1 MLPIEGTHIKIVA
14 EWWANTLMDFLNK
27 SEEGRHKPCSYIKIK
42 GKKKK
47 LYFETRIAKYKSIF
61 LSECKNNKYK
71 KISQKKKEQIWLKIE
86 RFLNEKN
93 NLIGNKYIFE
103 DWILEFRNDDSLFK
117 VLVEPICK
125 VFVGI
130 YTEFTKEYAHSLLG
144 KLNIRC
150 CPYCNR
156 NYTFAVEKNEDNDF
170 TTRPEFDH
178 FYNKS
183 QTPILAVCFYNLI
196 PSCPTCNHGKGT
208 KDVAVNPYFDDFKAK
223 FIIVKPKS
231 GNDENDVAA
240 QVQEN
245 AMNALPKKLDLNKI
259 FSISNEDDFD
269 VDFDNPDANETQ
281 NIDTLGLSHLYNQHK
296 DYVMEIVEK
305 AAAYNK
311 LARTE
316 IVDSFQGIFHSEADI
331 YNLIFGKY
339 LSDAEQSKRP
349 LSKLTADILD
359 QLEIRQ
365 DHTNT
370 SLSSNHRQIIDL
382 QSSALS

>member
-1 MLPIEGTHIKIVA
+1 MLPIEGPHIKSVA

-27 SEEGRHKPCSYIKIK
+27 SEEGCHQPSFYIKFR

-47 LYFETRIAKYKSIF
+47 LNFDTRIAKYKGMF

-71 KISQKKKEQIWLKIE
+71 KISQKKKEQIWSEIE

-93 NLIGNKYIFE
+93 NLIGNKDIFE
-103 DWILEFRNDDSLFK
+103 DWIIKFRDNDSLFK
-117 VLVEPICK
+117 ILVEPICK

-130 YTEFTKEYAHSLLG
+130 YTEFTKEYAHTLLG

-156 NYTFAVEKNEDNDF
+156 NYTFAVEKNEDDDF

-196 PSCPTCNHGKGT
+196 PSCPTCNHGKGI
-208 KDVAVNPYFDDFKAK
+208 KDVAVNPYFGRFRSN
-223 FIIVKPKS
+223 FIIVQPKS
-231 GNDENDVAA
+231 VNGENDVEA
-240 QVQEN
+240 QVEED

-281 NIDTLGLSHLYNQHK
+281 NIETLGLYPLYNKHK

-311 LARTE
+311 LARAE

-331 YNLIFGKY
+331 YYLIFGKY
-339 LSDAEQSKRP
+339 LSYSEHSKRP
-349 LSKLTADILD
+349 LSKLTADILY

-365 DHTNT
+365 DHTPT
-370 SLSSNHRQIIDL
+370 SLSSNHRLIIDL
-382 QSSALS
+382 QNLLI

>member
-1 MLPIEGTHIKIVA
+1 MLPIEGPHVKIAA

-27 SEEGRHKPCSYIKIK
+27 SEEGRHQPSCYIKIK

-47 LYFETRIAKYKSIF
+47 LNFETRIAKYKSMF

-71 KISQKKKEQIWLKIE
+71 KISQKNKEQIWLKIE

-93 NLIGNKYIFE
+93 NLIGNKDIFE
-103 DWILEFRNDDSLFK
+103 DWIIKFQDDGLFK
-117 VLVEPICK
+117 VLVEPISK

-130 YTEFTKEYAHSLLG
+130 YTEFTKEYAHILLG

-156 NYTFAVEKNEDNDF
+156 NYTFAIEKNEDNDF

-178 FYNKS
+178 FFNKS

-196 PSCPTCNHGKGT
+196 PSCPICNHGKGI
-208 KDVAVNPYFDDFKAK
+208 KDIAVNPYFGRFRSN

-231 GNDENDVAA
+231 RDDENDVAA
-240 QVQEN
+240 QVLEN
-245 AMNALPKKLDLNKI
+245 ATNALPKKLDVNKI
-259 FSISNEDDFD
+259 FSIANEDDFD

-349 LSKLTADILD
+349 LSKLTADILE
-359 QLEIRQ
+359 QLGIRPELPI
-365 DHTNT
+365 
-370 SLSSNHRQIIDL
+370 S
-382 QSSALS
+382 